1 MNKHFYRIIFN
12 KARGMLMVVAEI
24 VKSHQGSSRSSEK
37 AKSTIVD
44 KNTIA
49 ALKPVAFMTYIALG
63 LICLSATSYA
73 NTIVVDKN
81 ADKTQRPII
90 MPTANGATQ
99 VNITAPS
106 GAGVSHNKF
115 TQFDVSEK
123 GVILNNSHKASQTE
137 LAGYIKGND
146 LLLKSGSA
154 KVILNEI
161 NSKHASQLNGY
172 IEVAGQKAQVVI
184 ANAAGITCN
193 GCGFI
198 NANRATL
205 TTGKPILENG
215 ELKGY
220 LVEQGNIAINGKGLN
235 SAKQDYTDLIAQ
247 TVNINAS
254 LWANDVK
261 VVAGRNN
268 VNQDVS
274 QITKL
279 TDNDQAPPQL
289 AIDVAALGGMY
300 AGKIQLVGTQ
310 TGVGVHNSGQL
321 GASAGNITI
330 TADGKIV
337 NTGSIQAKGDITLTS
352 QQDITNS
359 KQIYSQKNIKITSQK
374 QINNQA
380 TIVAQND
387 ITLNANTIVSD
398 STSTIAAGIDDK
410 GQLTDSGS
418 IYSNAADITLT
429 GQTLATQSI
438 NLHADKTVNLNN
450 GKMLSGNLQ
459 IIGNDINAKSTTIK
473 TNDSV
478 NIQADNSVNTTS
490 SMMTSHG
497 DITIHA
503 KHIENDNSSWQ
514 ADNNILLDADVINNR
529 NSDLLSLGNTTQN
542 ALALDNSGSK
552 LRAKGDISQ
561 TADDID
567 NQKVIMLSEQSININ
582 ANNINNK
589 HADLRAQQNISQQA
603 LIVLDNQQSKFVA
616 GDNIQLTAKQLN
628 QGEASLTANQ
638 LINIHAQNI
647 DNDDATLLSKDL
659 QIVADELSGGG
670 KLSATGDITLT
681 LQNDFNNN
689 GEISAN
695 RTLSITSQKTINNNQ
710 LFIAKNMSLNSEQ
723 LNNNSQAE
731 ISADNLELKTNTLI
745 NQSLIDGGQVSITT
759 QLLDNKPSGRI
770 YGDNLTISA
779 NTLNNLGD
787 GLTAPVIAARN
798 DFKLAVG
805 TLNNYAHGLLLSL
818 GNFTIGQ
825 QIDSNN
831 HVIGSAVVIN
841 NHSSKIESQGDLLI
855 NSQIINNINDNIEVE
870 DVLVDEK
877 YVTEWS
883 FIDSPDVRYRPDE
896 VREYCIGC
904 KKKTNYRVLEVIATG
919 KTMPKYNFYH
929 YNQKTYQT
937 QVVTTDPAKIIGGGN
952 VILNTAKTTN
962 DNSHINAG
970 ENLSINGV
978 LENIVIESI
987 QRIVRN
993 GGRDYHYD
1001 YFPGKG
1007 KHYHDIDYHGYNPL
1021 DEISAIDLSLSTIK
1035 DHTVVANNVL
1045 DDSHRTSISQTNLD
1059 KANIDVGSVSTIEPN
1074 ITLPTNS
1081 LYTIHKDTEH
1091 HYLIETDSR
1100 FTNKKA
1106 WLSSDYMFK
1115 QLKADPNNIQKRLG
1129 DGYYEQQLIQ
1139 QQIIGLT
1146 GQRYLADYAN
1156 DLAQYQAL
1164 MNSGVEFAN
1173 QYGLS
1178 IGVALTDAQ
1187 MNMLTS
1193 DIVWMV
1199 SKTVTIDGQDIEVL
1213 VPQVYIVNRPHVT
1226 SAGALVSGKNATI
1239 QSDSD
1244 IHSSGTIVAKDQL
1257 SISANNIHN
1266 QGNMIGGK
1274 VLIDAQDSIFS
1285 YGKIAADA
1293 QLMLNAGKDINLI
1306 TNTHTEERN
1315 NYKEH
1320 DIKTVLDKVSTVNVK
1335 NGDMTIKAGHD
1346 INTAGALIVN
1356 QDKNSTTLLEAGN
1369 DINLSTVKTRDK
1381 EEFYISNKDYQRS
1394 DIEHVVGS
1402 EIYSQGNIS
1411 LKANNDI
1418 KVTASSVNAD
1428 NALAIQANNININS
1442 EASSQ
1447 LIDVHQEVVT
1457 RSTFSKTKSVFDLA
1471 IDNNVQTGSSLSGKT
1486 IDVNAKNDINVVGSQ
1501 VIASKDIN
1509 LTAKNDVSIDSAQE
1523 TYYQYQKTTTK
1534 TSGITSSGMGITIGS
1549 QSTSSS
1555 LKENETNFSNSSS
1568 LIGSAGGN
1576 VIISAGNTASVSG
1589 SEIVAVRAEG
1599 DTSKATGHI
1608 DITGQDIQ
1616 IIPGQD
1622 TIDTTT
1628 TYSSKSS
1635 GVHIS
1640 VSNPIVDS
1648 FRNFKDIL
1656 HSDDGKVEK
1665 GKKLINETAAAGI
1678 DILLPTQLPITYG
1691 KSSSSSSNITHGEYQ
1706 NGSSL
1711 TASGNIQLHATG
1723 NKADSGDILINGGQ
1737 LGAGESIILDANR
1750 NVDVVASTDKQTNNN
1765 SSKSSSWSINTGAPT
1780 TGSTIRFI
1788 SGGPNHGTGIL
1799 PFGSEKSQ
1807 SKAEKEITAQT
1818 SSVLTANDIYVN
1830 SKEGQVN
1837 VTGSN
1842 MTAQND
1848 LMIQAQKG
1856 NINVTAGTSN
1866 IYDHE
1871 TGSESKIGELKGDG
1885 YSGTAGFSKQSHSK
1899 LDNSDTQSNLR
1910 SQLNSVKGDVSLQS
1924 SNDINLSGT
1933 DVNAGKSINL
1943 TGKNVQLDTSEDN
1956 KLSEYHSKSQQYGVT
1971 VSTSGYAVT
1980 AAQAIE
1986 KAAKSIENGDD
1997 ARLSAIYG
2005 AQAALNTASQATQI
2019 AKDGMGTSA
2028 VKVTVS
2034 VTADNS
2040 KQQQKYES
2048 QQQLGSTLNALQ
2060 DVNITADENI
2070 QGHGVDIHGK
2080 NINLNAGNDITF
2092 ISAQTNE
2099 KQNNTNSGSHY
2110 GVGVGFSAGGSQN
2123 GFTLELS
2130 GSQSKGKENGTLLV
2144 NHNSQVHADDAL
2156 TITSG
2161 KDVTLK
2167 GAELKGD
2174 KVVAEIGGDLTIISV
2189 QDVEH
2194 YDSKQTTGGVN
2205 VSVCVP
2211 PFCVGATEV
2220 SGNFSQDKMNSDYA
2234 SVNQQSGIFAGN
2246 DGFDIKVEQHT
2257 QLDGA
2262 VIASQAHDKSKNKLD
2277 TGSLGF
2283 SNIENK
2289 AEFDV
2294 NSVSVAGGTSI
2305 AGGQVTPTAGNPAFY
2320 SHDGDASS
2328 ITQSAVAEGE
2338 IIIRHQDEQQQ
2349 DITQL
2354 SRDTDNAN
2362 NALDKIFDKEKE
2374 QNRQDI
2380 VNSLKELAAQ
2390 VKKLEQDFNQNAGK
2404 ESTDGKMG
2412 NAFSKGIDA
2421 ATSILTGLIT
2431 GDIAGGLAGAS
2442 APYLAELIKNN
2453 APDEAS
2459 RLVAHALL
2467 GATIAQLQGNSVLSG
2482 GSGALLGETAAD
2494 IIRRGLYNGRNVE
2507 ELSESEKDNISALA
2521 QLASGF
2527 AIALSGGNT
2536 NDIGTAVAGSKNAVE
2551 NNFLSNIYGVEKLDD
2566 EGKALHKK
2574 LEKAGIG
2581 GIDELQA
2588 QYENCKGDADC
2599 RRDIRNEF
2607 RKQENAAGEK
2617 IVELYES
2624 GQLSEKEFNYLVTVY
2639 ASKMLEGIIEGEKL
2653 SDTGLDWIGDIYK
2666 ASGLSWT
2673 FAGKMNNPYLNAIR
2687 SNDIIEKS
2695 KAQGMSNE
2703 QIQEKILEDSVLGS
2717 AIAPV
2722 DVNGILNLFDN
2733 GASKEDII
2741 RFAAVAAFGKATN
2754 IPSAGKGNVGAK
2766 SNINSSLKLGETKV
2780 VNEVSV
2786 TRVGRWM
2793 SPEELAQMQS
2803 TGKVVQGGGGQT
2815 FISVN
2820 GVNDFKGAAPK
2831 GSVYVEFDV
2840 PSNSL
2845 IQGGNEGWYKM
2856 IGPNAQPSQKYQV
2869 EKKGGSLTPDVSN
2882 IKILEHK

>member
-1 MNKHFYRIIFN
+1 
-12 KARGMLMVVAEI
+12 MLMVVAEI
-24 VKSHQGSSRSSEK
+24 VKSHQGSSRSSQK
-37 AKSTIVD
+37 AKYTTVD
-44 KNTIA
+44 KNTTA

-279 TDNDQAPPQL
+279 TDNDQASPQL

-359 KQIYSQKNIKITSQK
+359 KQLYSQKNIKITSQK

-418 IYSNAADITLT
+418 IYSNAADITLI

-450 GKMLSGNLQ
+450 GKMLGGNLH

-542 ALALDNSGSK
+542 ALSLDNSGSK

-567 NQKVIMLSEQSININ
+567 NQKVIMLSERSININ

-745 NQSLIDGGQVSITT
+745 NQGLIDGGQVSITT

-825 QIDSNN
+825 QIDSHN
-831 HVIGSAVVIN
+831 HVIGSADVIN
-841 NHSSKIESQGDLLI
+841 NHSSTIESQGDLLI

-877 YVTEWS
+877 KVTEWS

-896 VREYCIGC
+896 VSEYCVGC
-904 KKKTNYRVLEVIATG
+904 GGKTNYRELKVNTTG
-919 KTMPKYNFYH
+919 KTGTKYNYYD
-929 YNQKTYQT
+929 YNQKTYET
-937 QVVTTDPAKIIGGGN
+937 QVITTDPAKIMASGN
-952 VILNTAKTTN
+952 VTLNTTNTFN

-970 ENLSINGV
+970 QNLIITGILN
-978 LENIVIESI
+978 NNTTESI
-987 QRIVRN
+987 QRIVRA
-993 GGRDYHYD
+993 GIRVYRYD
-1001 YFPGKG
+1001 YYSKKG
-1007 KHYHDIDYHGYNPL
+1007 RHYNRAEQYGYNPL

-1035 DHTVVANNVL
+1035 DHTVVTNNVL
-1045 DDSHRTSISQTNLD
+1045 DNSHRTSMSQTNLD
-1059 KANIDVGSVSTIEPN
+1059 KANIDVGSVSTVEPN

-1285 YGKIAADA
+1285 FGKIAADA

-1315 NYKEH
+1315 NYTEH

-1356 QDKNSTTLLEAGN
+1356 QDKNSKTLLEAGN
-1369 DINLSTVKTRDK
+1369 NINLSTVKTRDK

-1418 KVTASSVNAD
+1418 NVTASSVNAD

-1442 EASSQ
+1442 ESSSQ

-1457 RSTFSKTKSVFDLA
+1457 KGTFSKTKSVFDLA

-1486 IDVNAKNDINVVGSQ
+1486 IDVNAKNDINVVGSNL
-1501 VIASKDIN
+1501 IATDDLTINTVNNVDI
-1509 LTAKNDVSIDSAQE
+1509 KSSQDS
-1523 TYYQYQKTTTK
+1523 YYQKENVTTK
-1534 TSGITSSGMGITIGS
+1534 TSGLMSSGGLGFTIGS
-1549 QSTSSS
+1549 EKESTTKTDTQHAYQGS
-1555 LKENETNFSNSSS
+1555 T
-1568 LIGSAGGN
+1568 IGSTEGN
-1576 VIISAGNTASVSG
+1576 VSISAGKDIHVTGSDIIAKKDIDLTGDSVTIDFNDAQTTYKEEYKYEKSGLTVAITGTAAEIYDAIQAMERAKEKGNDKLLALQSIKSGLTGVQAMQDLVLKNKEGQTEASIGVSLMAGTQKTEREVNQEQHSVIGSGVSAGQNITITATGNAQKEEGDITLKGSEVRAGNDITLDANRDLNVIGAVNTQHSDSDEKSYGGAVGIQFQIGGDESGFRFKGNANFSRERENADGSAWSESVINAGNTLTTKTGNDTTIIGGQVNGDTIKMDVGNNLNIQSLQDTDNYDYDKISASVSG
-1589 SEIVAVRAEG
+1589 SG
-1599 DTSKATGHI
+1599 
-1608 DITGQDIQ
+1608 
-1616 IIPGQD
+1616 
-1622 TIDTTT
+1622 
-1628 TYSSKSS
+1628 
-1635 GVHIS
+1635 
-1640 VSNPIVDS
+1640 
-1648 FRNFKDIL
+1648 
-1656 HSDDGKVEK
+1656 
-1665 GKKLINETAAAGI
+1665 
-1678 DILLPTQLPITYG
+1678 
-1691 KSSSSSSNITHGEYQ
+1691 
-1706 NGSSL
+1706 GS
-1711 TASGNIQLHATG
+1711 
-1723 NKADSGDILINGGQ
+1723 
-1737 LGAGESIILDANR
+1737 
-1750 NVDVVASTDKQTNNN
+1750 
-1765 SSKSSSWSINTGAPT
+1765 
-1780 TGSTIRFI
+1780 
-1788 SGGPNHGTGIL
+1788 
-1799 PFGSEKSQ
+1799 
-1807 SKAEKEITAQT
+1807 
-1818 SSVLTANDIYVN
+1818 
-1830 SKEGQVN
+1830 
-1837 VTGSN
+1837 
-1842 MTAQND
+1842 
-1848 LMIQAQKG
+1848 
-1856 NINVTAGTSN
+1856 
-1866 IYDHE
+1866 
-1871 TGSESKIGELKGDG
+1871 
-1885 YSGTAGFSKQSHSK
+1885 
-1899 LDNSDTQSNLR
+1899 
-1910 SQLNSVKGDVSLQS
+1910 
-1924 SNDINLSGT
+1924 
-1933 DVNAGKSINL
+1933 
-1943 TGKNVQLDTSEDN
+1943 
-1956 KLSEYHSKSQQYGVT
+1956 
-1971 VSTSGYAVT
+1971 
-1980 AAQAIE
+1980 
-1986 KAAKSIENGDD
+1986 
-1997 ARLSAIYG
+1997 
-2005 AQAALNTASQATQI
+2005 
-2019 AKDGMGTSA
+2019 
-2028 VKVTVS
+2028 
-2034 VTADNS
+2034 
-2040 KQQQKYES
+2040 
-2048 QQQLGSTLNALQ
+2048 
-2060 DVNITADENI
+2060 
-2070 QGHGVDIHGK
+2070 
-2080 NINLNAGNDITF
+2080 
-2092 ISAQTNE
+2092 
-2099 KQNNTNSGSHY
+2099 
-2110 GVGVGFSAGGSQN
+2110 GFSAN
-2123 GFTLELS
+2123 LALS
-2130 GSQSKGKENGTLLV
+2130 KTDIESNW
-2144 NHNSQVHADDAL
+2144 
-2156 TITSG
+2156 
-2161 KDVTLK
+2161 
-2167 GAELKGD
+2167 
-2174 KVVAEIGGDLTIISV
+2174 
-2189 QDVEH
+2189 
-2194 YDSKQTTGGVN
+2194 
-2205 VSVCVP
+2205 
-2211 PFCVGATEV
+2211 
-2220 SGNFSQDKMNSDYA
+2220 A
-2234 SVNQQSGIFAGN
+2234 SVTDQSGIFAGKG
-2246 DGFDIKVEQHT
+2246 GFDITVGNNTDLQ
-2257 QLDGA
+2257 GA
-2262 VIASQAHDKSKNKLD
+2262 VIASKAEDKTHNQLD
-2277 TGSLGF
+2277 TGTISF
-2283 SNIENK
+2283 SDIENK
-2289 AEFDV
+2289 ADFDV
-2294 NSVSVAGGTSI
+2294 SSMSMSIGTS
-2305 AGGQVTPTAGNPAFY
+2305 GGPSPTAGMPTIYHN
-2320 SHDGDASS
+2320 SGHDHSTTA
-2328 ITQSAVAEGE
+2328 SAVEDGSLTVRNE
-2338 IIIRHQDEQQQ
+2338 DEQQQ
-2349 DITQL
+2349 NINQL
-2354 SRDTDNAN
+2354 SRDTANAN
-2362 NALDKIFDKEKE
+2362 NPLAQLFNKQKELDKIEAIELVRDIAAQAKSIANKYDRIQAQNQVDKSGIDE
-2374 QNRQDI
+2374 QSVIKARDELGPDATEQQ
-2380 VNSLKELAAQ
+2380 VNSLAYSYAVDKQ
-2390 VKKLEQDFNQNAGK
+2390 VINNQKPDNPDNKNIG
-2404 ESTDGKMG
+2404 GMG
-2412 NAFSKGIDA
+2412 SSLSKGIDA
-2421 ATSILTGLIT
+2421 ATSIVTGLIT
-2431 GDIAGGLAGAS
+2431 GDITGGLAGAS
-2442 APYLAELIKNN
+2442 APYLAEQIKLATGHEDPKTGEWKTDDKAAN
-2453 APDEAS
+2453 
-2459 RLVAHALL
+2459 LTAHALL
-2467 GATIAQLQGNSVLSG
+2467 GAAIAIAQGNSALAG
-2482 GSGALLGETAAD
+2482 GVGALAGEAAAD
-2494 IIRRGLYNGRNVE
+2494 FIREKLYNKDVKD
-2507 ELSESEKDNISALA
+2507 LSEAEKENISALA
-2521 QLASGF
+2521 QLAVGL
-2527 AIALSGGNT
+2527 AVAAGTGGNT
-2536 NDIGTAVAGSKNAVE
+2536 NDVGTAVAGSKNAVE
-2551 NNFLSNIYGVEKLDD
+2551 NNYLANHIEKNKIKELANGNKEKEAQLLIASCALTKCSAGFPVGSKEYEYWAKIEAMGASDD
-2566 EGKALHKK
+2566 YAQYRAQLEGQT
-2574 LEKAGIG
+2574 
-2581 GIDELQA
+2581 GIDEYARQYMKEYGLTENELQVKLFE
-2588 QYENCKGDADC
+2588 Y
-2599 RRDIRNEF
+2599 
-2607 RKQENAAGEK
+2607 GEK
-2617 IVELYES
+2617 EALRDAQSVFNKENGIDQRVAGGIQAIGGGVEVIVGVGSCAETVGLGCVVAAVGTDNAFAGIKTVWTGNPTKTSGAALLES
-2624 GQLSEKEFNYLVTVY
+2624 MGVPKEQSEIVY
-2639 ASKMLEGIIEGEKL
+2639 ALMTGQVGMLGTAKANQVVTTAIKLENGDVVNVALNLEKNTLVAQSTSKVGSSSSTTSNAVKG
-2653 SDTGLDWIGDIYK
+2653 TIGTTSNGYK
-2666 ASGLSWT
+2666 V
-2673 FAGKMNNPYLNAIR
+2673 
-2687 SNDIIEKS
+2687 SNG
-2695 KAQGMSNE
+2695 A
-2703 QIQEKILEDSVLGS
+2703 DSV
-2717 AIAPV
+2717 IAKV
-2722 DVNGILNLFDN
+2722 DLEHPIVQSRINVQNGNNKAGWNHVVDRHFSDKNASQFTISQSELKTILQ
-2733 GASKEDII
+2733 S
-2741 RFAAVAAFGKATN
+2741 
-2754 IPSAGKGNVGAK
+2754 
-2766 SNINSSLKLGETKV
+2766 
-2780 VNEVSV
+2780 NEVSKV
-2786 TRVGRWM
+2786 PISRVIDSADGLRYERVITFDKNIGVDKFSKGPTNTMTILTDEKGNLITTTPGR
-2793 SPEELAQMQS
+2793 
-2803 TGKVVQGGGGQT
+2803 
-2815 FISVN
+2815 
-2820 GVNDFKGAAPK
+2820 
-2831 GSVYVEFDV
+2831 
-2840 PSNSL
+2840 
-2845 IQGGNEGWYKM
+2845 
-2856 IGPNAQPSQKYQV
+2856 
-2869 EKKGGSLTPDVSN
+2869 
-2882 IKILEHK
+2882 IK